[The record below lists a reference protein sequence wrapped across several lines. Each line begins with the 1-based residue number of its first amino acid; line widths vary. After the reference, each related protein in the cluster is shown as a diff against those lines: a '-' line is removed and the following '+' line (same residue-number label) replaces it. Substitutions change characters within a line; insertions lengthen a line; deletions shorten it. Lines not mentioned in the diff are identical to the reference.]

1 MQDFLDFLS
10 WLGFTIVAAAVFGF
24 SDVVGATG
32 LTGSELMTLGLCVS
46 FACGSSGFLLCR
58 WVGRGA
64 ADLSSRIRQLVS
76 DVQRLGAT
84 LFERA

>member
-10 WLGFTIVAAAVFGF
+10 WLCFTSLAATVFGF

-32 LTGSELMTLGLCVS
+32 LTGAELMTLGLCVS
-46 FACGSSGFLLCR
+46 FAGGSSGFLLCR
-58 WVGRGA
+58 WAGRGA
-64 ADLSSRIRQLVS
+64 ADLSSRIRQFVS
-76 DVQRLGAT
+76 DRQRLGAT

>member
-46 FACGSSGFLLCR
+46 FVCGSSGFLLYR
-58 WVGRGA
+58 WAGSGA
-64 ADLSSRIRQLVS
+64 ADLSSRIRQFVS
-76 DVQRLGAT
+76 DRQRLGAT
-84 LFERA
+84 LI